1 MLGMYC
7 LETVSCVAGLRG
19 LRFVPPCYHLTSA
32 HQHHETWWADFPR
45 DAWDTTGDD
54 GTDDTLD
61 SGASGPSM
69 APLLFDGAI
78 RIEDTTLA
86 AVLTSALLV

>member
-1 MLGMYC
+1 M
-7 LETVSCVAGLRG
+7 
-19 LRFVPPCYHLTSA
+19 PPCYHLTSA